1 VILVDDEVETCG
13 SVVQDVELLENKGA
27 NKIILVFVHLVLSG
41 YAAERLSSLPI
52 TENICTDTKTIST
65 EKKEVFGDKITVL
78 SIDSL
83 LGEVI
88 LRAHEGRSV
97 GEMFNE

>member
-1 VILVDDEVETCG
+1 LEKL
-13 SVVQDVELLENKGA
+13 ELKE
-27 NKIILVFVHLVLSG
+27 I
-41 YAAERLSSLPI
+41 
-52 TENICTDTKTIST
+52 ICTDTLPISDET
-65 EKKEVFGDKITVL
+65 RHRLSGRLTVL
-78 SIDSL
+78 SIAPL